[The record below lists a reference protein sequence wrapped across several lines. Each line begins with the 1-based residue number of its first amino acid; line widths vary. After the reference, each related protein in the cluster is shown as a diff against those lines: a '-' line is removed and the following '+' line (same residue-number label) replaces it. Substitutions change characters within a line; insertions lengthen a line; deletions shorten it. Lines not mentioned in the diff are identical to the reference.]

1 MATYITLLKF
11 TQKGAEDIRGG
22 PARLDKAKNVFRS
35 MGAEMKAFYL
45 VMGQYDAISI
55 TEEPDDA
62 TVAKLRLAIGAQ
74 GNVST
79 ETLRAFTEDEYRD
92 IIKGIPNN

>member
-22 PARLDKAKNVFRS
+22 PARLDKAKNLFSS
-35 MGAEMKAFYL
+35 MGAELKAFYL
-45 VMGQYDAISI
+45 VMGRYDAISI

-74 GNVST
+74 GNVTT
-79 ETLRAFTEDEYRD
+79 ETLRAFTEDEYKD

>member
-11 TQKGAEDIRGG
+11 TQQGVENIKGG
-22 PARLDKAKNVFRS
+22 PARLDQAKKMFSS

-62 TVAKLRLAIGAQ
+62 TAAKLRLAIGST
-74 GNVST
+74 GNVTT
-79 ETLRAFTEDEYRD
+79 ETMRAFTEEEYRD
-92 IIKGIPNN
+92 IVKGLPNM

>member
-22 PARLDKAKNVFRS
+22 PARLDKAKKLFSS

-45 VMGQYDAISI
+45 VMGEYDAISI

-62 TVAKLRLAIGAQ
+62 TAAKLRLAIGAQ